1 MNARRESSHALPG
14 GLPFALAAVGEQLC
28 FISGMPAL
36 GEDGAYRPGTF
47 EEEVAS
53 AWAHVERIAS
63 AAGYGIADVVFVQCV
78 LSDIGDYDRLNTWW
92 RRTFPDAAAAP
103 ARFTFQAGALPFGCR
118 VELQAVAGR
127 HRAVIAR

>member
-53 AWAHVERIAS
+53 AWAHVERIAA
-63 AAGYGIADVVFVQCV
+63 AAGSSRQGRFPSDVE
-78 LSDIGDYDRLNTWW
+78 SNYRPWW
-92 RRTFPDAAAAP
+92 VVT
-103 ARFTFQAGALPFGCR
+103 
-118 VELQAVAGR
+118 GR
-127 HRAVIAR
+127 